1 MGGPSRDTC
10 TMPVGVERA
19 LSHQSAQQSEGIWV
33 KESILKMRKGRPRA
47 PHLRIRAGA
56 GTHDTAHPSSL
67 VPRPPPFQELSEF
80 EGDVLAVGSPALTI
94 EGIYEDVVRGV
105 LLQRID
111 GGEPYP
117 LWLVVPLAVSPT
129 RVPIASLPCEH
140 WPFEGLDWDRGHL
153 GWTNLEGELSEG
165 GDIGARL

>member
-1 MGGPSRDTC
+1 MAVGGPSRETC

-67 VPRPPPFQELSEF
+67 APRPPPFQELSEF

-117 LWLVVPLAVSPT
+117 LWLVAPWWYPWLCPLPGSP
-129 RVPIASLPCEH
+129 LPR
-140 WPFEGLDWDRGHL
+140 FL
-153 GWTNLEGELSEG
+153 
-165 GDIGARL
+165 